1 MRFTVL
7 FIVALVHIGA
17 VGCGSSTSDGNAAGR
32 MVLVDRET
40 MAPFVMEASES
51 LPAANPE
58 TGKRTLMP
66 GLYCPQCQRW
76 YPVPLPDQIN
86 RQPDATLC
94 PKTRTQLIPDGP
106 LPEHTSNTD
115 IKR

>member
-7 FIVALVHIGA
+7 FVVTLVHVGV
-17 VGCGSSTSDGNAAGR
+17 VGCGSSTSDGNAAR
-32 MVLVDRET
+32 KTVLVDRET
-40 MAPFVMEASES
+40 MAPFVLEVSES
-51 LPAANPE
+51 LPAVNPG

-66 GLYCPQCQRW
+66 GLYCPQCHKW
-76 YPVPLPDQIN
+76 YPVPPPDQIN

-94 PKTRTQLIPDGP
+94 PKTRAQLIPDGP
-106 LPEHTSNTD
+106 FPEQTSDTD